1 MHWKGGTHT
10 GFEMP
15 KPAAGVG
22 RKTEL
27 EDLEIIGRMGPRGY
41 GDDEIARVL
50 TNLGRKTATGK
61 RWNELRVTTARR
73 RYSIA
78 GQKRGQRDPE
88 ILTRN
93 EAARYCGVSTGTIK
107 RLVQAGLLKSEQVA
121 PWAPWEIRRADL
133 DCKPVRQ
140 VLTRLR
146 ETGRLD
152 LGQDDSSLQLSFF
165 EE

>member
-1 MHWKGGTHT
+1 MS
-10 GFEMP
+10 
-15 KPAAGVG
+15 
-22 RKTEL
+22 
-27 EDLEIIGRMGPRGY
+27 
-41 GDDEIARVL
+41 
-50 TNLGRKTATGK
+50 
-61 RWNELRVTTARR
+61 WNELRVTTARR

-107 RLVQAGLLKSEQVA
+107 RLVQAGLRKSEQVA